1 MAGGTRGHRGETE
14 AAEQVLREIAEHGST
29 RYACGARLGLGDLA
43 RHRGDR
49 DAARGHYRQ
58 ALVQLTDAVMA
69 SPQFRSLILTAQAHL
84 AVETGDLDDAAACL
98 VEAYGSALA
107 VKDMPVVARV
117 GVGVADVWQARGD
130 RVRAA
135 RVLGAVD
142 ALRGSRD
149 LASPD
154 VLRLT
159 AWLATHPPLT
169 APFTEGRLLDRATAL
184 DAVDPHHLLRSALGS
199 S

>member
-1 MAGGTRGHRGETE
+1 M
-14 AAEQVLREIAEHGST
+14 
-29 RYACGARLGLGDLA
+29 
-43 RHRGDR
+43 
-49 DAARGHYRQ
+49 
-58 ALVQLTDAVMA
+58 QLTDAVMA